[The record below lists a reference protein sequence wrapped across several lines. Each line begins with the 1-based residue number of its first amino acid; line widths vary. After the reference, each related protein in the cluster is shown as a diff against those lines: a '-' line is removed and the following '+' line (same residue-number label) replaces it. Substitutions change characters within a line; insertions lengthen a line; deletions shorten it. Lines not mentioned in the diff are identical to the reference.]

1 MNGLRRTALT
11 LLMVAT
17 AAPALAVPVPKL
29 KPDNPAVASRLLQGQ
44 DFVRFKDALAEGR
57 DRDWNA
63 HGRLQNAISDPL
75 AKNILTWQRALYDP
89 NAPFDQVTHVVQNLG
104 DWPRMTSIAA
114 KGERAV
120 LDSVMSPQQ
129 VISWFGGREPVSG
142 EGRIALAKAHFA
154 LGNNTDGLRYLRL
167 GWRESKLSRSVQ
179 QDVFQQFGSR
189 LTADDHAA
197 RVDHL
202 VWLGR
207 SHLSNAKALLP
218 HVPSGER
225 ALLAARIALR
235 GRERG
240 VNGKI
245 EAVPAPLRNRPELQ
259 FERSYWRRSKIKDR
273 DQALEPLLAMT
284 APVASERGRE
294 QVWREKKIHAYRLI
308 GEGRHREAYPL
319 TQNLGLTDGL
329 GFQESEF
336 LAGWLALRY
345 MNDAPRAERHFR
357 RLRAGVSRPISM
369 ARGSY
374 WAGRALEAQG
384 KGDQARV
391 FFEDAARHPNTFYG
405 QMAMERLG
413 RTELAL
419 AAQPAPTP
427 LDDYRTRAMRMLGEA
442 GATRLLDTFSFHMD
456 DEADSLEEL
465 VAVGDTS
472 LELGSLK
479 ASVRAGKQAGR
490 FGTFLRDLGYPM
502 PVAIASLGNGYDVP
516 FTYAIARQESEFDP
530 GAVSSAKA
538 YGMMQMIDGT
548 ARLTARKHG
557 LRYSRDRM
565 LSDEFYAARMGSL
578 HLNDLLERYDG
589 SYIMAAAAYNAGP
602 SRVTRWVSEN
612 GDPRRPD
619 VDAIDW
625 VESIPFSE
633 TRNYVQRVME
643 NMQVYRARTNG
654 NRARLGIA
662 EAVGAM

>member
-1 MNGLRRTALT
+1 MGFKHTLLT
-11 LLMVAT
+11 L
-17 AAPALAVPVPKL
+17 AAMAAASPALAVPVPKL
-29 KPDNPAVASRLLQGQ
+29 KPENPAVASRLLQGE
-44 DFVRFKDALAEGR
+44 DYRCFVDALAEGR
-57 DRDWNA
+57 DRNWNA
-63 HGRLQNAISDPL
+63 HGRLQNAVSDPL

-89 NAPFDQVTHVVQNLG
+89 DAPFDQVTHVVQNLG
-104 DWPRMTSIAA
+104 NWPRMVSISA
-114 KGERAV
+114 KGERTV
-120 LDSVMSPQQ
+120 LDSATSPQQ

-142 EGRIALAKAHFA
+142 EGRIALAKAHLA
-154 LGNNTDGLRYLRL
+154 LGNRTDGLRYLRL

-179 QDVFQQFGSR
+179 QDVFREFGSR

-197 RVDHL
+197 RADHL
-202 VWLGR
+202 IWLGR
-207 SHLSNAKALLP
+207 SHLDKAKALLP
-218 HVPSGER
+218 HVPPGER
-225 ALLAARIALR
+225 ALLDARIALR

-240 VNGKI
+240 VNAKI
-245 EAVPAPLRNRPELQ
+245 EAVPAALRTRPELQ
-259 FERSYWRRSKIKDR
+259 FERSYWRRAKIRDR

-284 APVASERGRE
+284 EPVASEAGRE

-319 TQNLGLTDGL
+319 TQNLGLSEGL

-336 LAGWLALRY
+336 LAGWLSLRY
-345 MNDAPRAERHFR
+345 LRDAAQAEQHFR

-369 ARGSY
+369 ARGAY
-374 WAGRALEAQG
+374 WTGRALESQG
-384 KGDQARV
+384 KSDQARM
-391 FFEDAARHPNTFYG
+391 FYEDAAQHLNTYYG

-413 RTELAL
+413 RTDLVL
-419 AAQPAPTP
+419 PPQPAATP

-465 VAVGDTS
+465 VAVGETS
-472 LELGSLK
+472 RELGSLK

-490 FGTFLRDLGYPM
+490 FGTFLRDLGYPT
-502 PVAIASLGNGYDVP
+502 PVAISELGRGYDVP
-516 FTYAIARQESEFDP
+516 FTFAIARQESEFDP

-538 YGMMQMIDGT
+538 YGMMQMIDAT

-557 LRYSRDRM
+557 LKYSRDRM

-578 HLNDLLERYDG
+578 HLNDLLQRYDG

-602 SRVTRWVSEN
+602 SRVTRWVAEN

-654 NRARLGIA
+654 NRTRLGIA
-662 EAVGAM
+662 EAVGAR